1 MFLRCDYTKKKKKK
15 KTQRES
21 STAKYGDKPGVVSWL
36 VR

>member
-1 MFLRCDYTKKKKKK
+1 MFLRSDYTKKKK

-36 VR
+36 C

>member
-1 MFLRCDYTKKKKKK
+1 MFLRSDYTKKKKKKK

-36 VR
+36 C